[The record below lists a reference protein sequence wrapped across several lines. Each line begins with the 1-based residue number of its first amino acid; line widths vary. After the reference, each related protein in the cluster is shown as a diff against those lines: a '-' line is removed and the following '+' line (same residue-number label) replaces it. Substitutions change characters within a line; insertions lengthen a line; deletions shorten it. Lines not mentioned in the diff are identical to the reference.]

1 MDDSTKF
8 ADMAAELVERG
19 HSVRFRAPG
28 RSMHPTIR
36 EGETITVE
44 PIAPTAVK
52 RGHIILYRSESGV
65 IAHRVARIEQRA
77 SSSEATLKAA
87 RPVLDPRFE
96 RGDPQG
102 RKRRS
107 SSPPA
112 SPERSRWRAG
122 AALFFI
128 LRGDASFS
136 CDYPVKPEQILGKV
150 VYVERAGR
158 RIDLYTLSA
167 KAQHMAHV
175 SILKIK
181 RLLKETF

>member
-8 ADMAAELVERG
+8 ADMATELLEHG
-19 HSVRFRAPG
+19 HSVKFRAPG
-28 RSMHPTIR
+28 RSMHPTIK

-65 IAHRVARIEQRA
+65 IAHRVARIEQMA
-77 SSSEATLKAA
+77 SSSEATPKAA
-87 RPVLDPRFE
+87 RPLLKSRQG
-96 RGDPQG
+96 RHGPQG
-102 RKRRS
+102 PKGLS
-107 SSPPA
+107 SSA
-112 SPERSRWRAG
+112 QSSSLSPQH
-122 AALFFI
+122 FFL
-128 LRGDASFS
+128 LRGDASFN

-150 VYVERAGR
+150 VSVERGGR

-175 SILKIK
+175 SILKLK
-181 RLLKETF
+181 RLLKESF